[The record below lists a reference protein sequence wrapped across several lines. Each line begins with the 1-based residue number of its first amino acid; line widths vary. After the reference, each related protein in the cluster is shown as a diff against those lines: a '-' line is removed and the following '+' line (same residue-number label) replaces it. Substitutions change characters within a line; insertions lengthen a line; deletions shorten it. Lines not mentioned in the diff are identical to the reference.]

1 MEENRNLLR
10 HKAQRLVVGIYILIV
25 FFVIGAYI
33 VMNDFEK
40 NRIVTDTQME
50 RAIASLVFM
59 AFWTSSCIW
68 LFRNNMQIF
77 DTRSLSFDTREADHH
92 ATKETVLLREQ
103 FMANMSHEIRTPLNA
118 IIGFS
123 SILKNSDLNE
133 RDRELTNNIQISS
146 ENLLNI
152 VNDILDIS
160 KIEAGMLLLEEVPFD
175 PEGLFHSVQQM
186 FLEKARQKNLT
197 LEVQF
202 APNIPYQLIG
212 DPTRLTQILVNLI
225 GNAIKFTEKGS
236 IVVSLTSIRRDPP
249 RGKAMLYDTLSLMTE
264 VRDTGIGIPQEH
276 QTRIFD
282 RFTQTDEQTTR
293 IYGGTGLGLSIVKQL
308 VEAMD
313 GRISIKSELGKGSV
327 FAFRLPFKYNVK
339 IEEPIVK
346 NHKSLSLNT
355 DYINFK
361 ILVAEDNPM
370 NRRVVELL
378 FESWN
383 FSFVMV
389 KNGREA
395 IDIIEKNPKAYQ
407 LILMDIQ
414 MPEMD
419 GYEATQKIRLKSNIP
434 IVAMTAHAL
443 AGERE
448 KCLELGMNDYIS
460 KPIREHELRDLIVLF
475 MQKNNSSNLEID
487 LAYLNETTLGNA
499 IFQQELAKIFIKQTP
514 IDLEAISAAL
524 SEKNARK
531 AAKEAHNMKSTVGY
545 MGFASSIG
553 KELSNFEVLCLADTD
568 VSILQN
574 ELAKIEENVGL
585 AKLLVEK
592 EFGV

>member
-1 MEENRNLLR
+1 
-10 HKAQRLVVGIYILIV
+10 
-25 FFVIGAYI
+25 
-33 VMNDFEK
+33 
-40 NRIVTDTQME
+40 
-50 RAIASLVFM
+50 
-59 AFWTSSCIW
+59 
-68 LFRNNMQIF
+68 
-77 DTRSLSFDTREADHH
+77 
-92 ATKETVLLREQ
+92 
-103 FMANMSHEIRTPLNA
+103 
-118 IIGFS
+118 
-123 SILKNSDLNE
+123 
-133 RDRELTNNIQISS
+133 
-146 ENLLNI
+146 
-152 VNDILDIS
+152 
-160 KIEAGMLLLEEVPFD
+160 
-175 PEGLFHSVQQM
+175 
-186 FLEKARQKNLT
+186 
-197 LEVQF
+197 
-202 APNIPYQLIG
+202 
-212 DPTRLTQILVNLI
+212 
-225 GNAIKFTEKGS
+225 
-236 IVVSLTSIRRDPP
+236 
-249 RGKAMLYDTLSLMTE
+249 
-264 VRDTGIGIPQEH
+264 
-276 QTRIFD
+276 
-282 RFTQTDEQTTR
+282 
-293 IYGGTGLGLSIVKQL
+293 
-308 VEAMD
+308 
-313 GRISIKSELGKGSV
+313 
-327 FAFRLPFKYNVK
+327 
-339 IEEPIVK
+339 
-346 NHKSLSLNT
+346 
-355 DYINFK
+355 
-361 ILVAEDNPM
+361 
-370 NRRVVELL
+370 
-378 FESWN
+378 
-383 FSFVMV
+383 
-389 KNGREA
+389 
-395 IDIIEKNPKAYQ
+395 
-407 LILMDIQ
+407 